1 MNIVDFFIGLWEYS
15 NLPTSNL
22 SFGTSNTKQS
32 SSTAF
37 VNTQTN
43 PINTQLE
50 IPNVPQIDI
59 TGMEF
64 VRRITESET
73 FSGNSLKD

>member
-1 MNIVDFFIGLWEYS
+1 MNIVGFIIGQWEYS

-32 SSTAF
+32 SSIAF
-37 VNTQTN
+37 VNTPTN

-50 IPNVPQIDI
+50 TPNLPQIDI
-59 TGMEF
+59 NGMEF
-64 VRRITESET
+64 VRRMTESET
-73 FSGNSLKD
+73 FSGNSLKN